1 MKKKKKSRSCLLEEH
16 IEQVK
21 IKQQRDFILLKD
33 QLETTYE
40 SLRPVHIFS
49 DLIENSFSNTKIRRT
64 LLKTGLS
71 SALSFFVSKFIL
83 KNSKSLLE
91 NLTSTALQTA
101 TYKLVQN
108 LFKKTN

>member
-1 MKKKKKSRSCLLEEH
+1 MKKKKKSRSCLLEER

-49 DLIENSFSNTKIRRT
+49 D
-64 LLKTGLS
+64 
-71 SALSFFVSKFIL
+71 
-83 KNSKSLLE
+83 
-91 NLTSTALQTA
+91 
-101 TYKLVQN
+101 
-108 LFKKTN
+108 

>member
-1 MKKKKKSRSCLLEEH
+1 MKSRTRILEER

-49 DLIENSFSNTKIRRT
+49 DLIENSFSNTKIKRT

-71 SALSFFVSKFIL
+71 SAASFLISKFL
-83 KNSKSLLE
+83 FKNSKSLLG
-91 NLTSTALQTA
+91 NLTSTAIQTT

-108 LFKKTN
+108 LLKSKTNIN